1 MIGYD
6 HLGKNGRLANQMFQY
21 AATRGIAASRG
32 YEFSIP
38 PSTFKDQWTD
48 HQLFDTFKLPSVK
61 HVGYIEGE
69 YYKEPDNHSHVYIKD
84 FVDNC
89 PDNISLY
96 GYFQTE
102 KYFKHIEN
110 EIREDFSFVDEIW
123 NPCKKAFNFDDVISL
138 HVRRTDYLLPQHS
151 SHHGQCSLEYYQEAL
166 ENFDSNI
173 PVLIF
178 SDDPEWCKGQDIFSS
193 ERFLVSE
200 TGNNLMDLC
209 LMSMCN
215 YHIIANS
222 SFSWWGAW
230 LADSKN
236 VVAPQKWY
244 GPAGSHLSTKDLYL
258 SHWKVL

>member
-69 YYKEPDNHSHVYIKD
+69 YYKEPDNYSHVYIKD